1 MINAWNVERY
11 YDNVV
16 SPINRISHLEFGRPR
31 IDYSKSS
38 IGTNENLGTRLIVR
52 RDYLA
57 DDTMLGGLS
66 LGFPVIKEQF
76 VIINSE
82 EIGRDKCPLPP
93 SSSWLDDETKTLGYF
108 FGNNQYILRFC
119 LKLFL
124 LSILWTIRNTCEYL
138 LKI

>member
-16 SPINRISHLEFGRPR
+16 SPINRISHLEFGQPR

-66 LGFPVIKEQF
+66 LGFPVIKRQF

-108 FGNNQYILRFC
+108 FREMMNIFYDFV
-119 LKLFL
+119 
-124 LSILWTIRNTCEYL
+124 
-138 LKI
+138 